1 MMTLVDW
8 MIVLLLNGAIIGY
21 GFYLSRGTK
30 SSSDW
35 FLGGR
40 SLPWWG
46 LGLSIFATSVDNAD
60 LVSITGHVYNN
71 GMHIMSVFTLAAVLG
86 CCVAAFAVVQ
96 LMYKAG
102 FYTNA
107 EFLEVRFSSS
117 LRLFSALI
125 QIQDRK
131 SVV

>member
-8 MIVLLLNGAIIGY
+8 MIVLLLNGAVIGY
-21 GFYLSRGTK
+21 GFYLSWGTK

-60 LVSITGHVYNN
+60 LVSITGHVNID
-71 GMHIMSVFTLAAVLG
+71 GEPGDPIVLEIDCLEDRRHLPIIRTRLAA
-86 CCVAAFAVVQ
+86 
-96 LMYKAG
+96 
-102 FYTNA
+102 
-107 EFLEVRFSSS
+107 
-117 LRLFSALI
+117 
-125 QIQDRK
+125 
-131 SVV
+131 